1 MKRPSRETWWGIGIG
16 VALVLLTIAAGIQS
30 ARAQQ
35 PSAPTLAADSSQ
47 PDGARALW
55 LWLQALGYT
64 TSSETLSVFALPE
77 QASVVL
83 MLEPYP
89 TITTEEWERLDA
101 WIDDGGT
108 LVLAGD
114 QWGSVLASR
123 HFEFHI
129 AYLLTAVPT
138 LTVQSPLWLSPPVT
152 VPVSANTRA
161 YLETK
166 RSDYV
171 SHLAVGNQPVVVS
184 FTQGQGRVI
193 LSAAPFPF
201 TNAGLKVAG
210 NPEFVLNV
218 VAPVLRD
225 GLVWFNE
232 WHHGQRPAADAIG
245 PGEWLRGTPTGH
257 ALLYVVGVLYLAL
270 IARGQLFGRPVP
282 LPNHVSRRAPLEHIT
297 AIANLRRQAGHR
309 TAELR
314 YYYDNLKRQ
323 LGRRYHL
330 SPDLPDNAYVEQL
343 AAYDPNLDAQALLN
357 LLSELRR
364 PGVSE
369 SDMVRLANE
378 ASKWL
383 KE

>member
-1 MKRPSRETWWGIGIG
+1 MKRLSRETWWGIGIG

-35 PSAPTLAADSSQ
+35 PSAPALASDSSQ

-55 LWLQALGYT
+55 LWLEALGYA
-64 TSSETLSVFALPE
+64 TSSETSATFALPE
-77 QASVVL
+77 QTSIAL
-83 MLEPYP
+83 ILEPYP
-89 TITTEEWERLDA
+89 TITTEEWETLDA
-101 WIDDGGT
+101 WIEDGGT
-108 LVLAGD
+108 LVIAGD
-114 QWGSVLASR
+114 KLGTVFASR

-129 AYLLTAVPT
+129 AYLLTTVPT
-138 LTVQSPLWLSPPVT
+138 LTAQSPLWLSPPAT
-152 VPVSANTRA
+152 APVSVNTRA
-161 YLETK
+161 YFETK

-171 SHLAVGNQPVVVS
+171 SHLAVGNLPVVVS
-184 FTQGQGRVI
+184 FSQGQGRVI

-210 NPEFVLNV
+210 NPKFVLNV
-218 VAPVLRD
+218 VTPGLRD

-232 WHHGQRPAADAIG
+232 WHHGQRPAADARG
-245 PGEWLRGTPTGH
+245 PGEWLRSTPTGH
-257 ALLYVVGVLYLAL
+257 ALLYTVAVFYLAL

-323 LGRRYHL
+323 LGRRYRL
-330 SPDLPDNAYVEQL
+330 SPDLPDDAYVEQL
-343 AAYDPNLDAQALLN
+343 AAYDPNLDAQTLLR

-364 PGVSE
+364 PNISE

>member
-1 MKRPSRETWWGIGIG
+1 VKKFSRETWWAIGIG
-16 VALVLLTIAAGIQS
+16 VALVCLTIVAAIQS

-35 PSAPTLAADSSQ
+35 QTAPALAADSSQ

-55 LWLQALGYT
+55 LWLESLGYT
-64 TSSETLSVFALPE
+64 TSSETAAAFALPE
-77 QASVVL
+77 QTSIAL
-83 MLEPYP
+83 ILEPAL
-89 TITTEEWERLDA
+89 TITAEEWETLDD
-101 WIDDGGT
+101 WIDAGGT
-108 LVLAGD
+108 LVVAGD
-114 QWGSVLASR
+114 QLGSVFASQ
-123 HFEFHI
+123 HFEFQI

-138 LTVQSPLWLSPPVT
+138 LTAQSPLWLSPPVT
-152 VPVSANTRA
+152 APVSVDTRA
-161 YLETK
+161 YFETK

-218 VAPVLRD
+218 VAPALRG
-225 GLVWFNE
+225 GLVWFDE
-232 WHHGQRPAADAIG
+232 WHHGQRPATDAIG
-245 PGEWLRGTPTGH
+245 PEAWLRSSPTGH

-270 IARGQLFGRPVP
+270 IARGRLFGRPVP
-282 LPNHVSRRAPLEHIT
+282 LPNHVNRRAPLEHIT
-297 AIANLRRQAGHR
+297 AIANLRRQAGYR

-314 YYYDNLKRQ
+314 YYYDALKRQ
-323 LGRRYHL
+323 LGRRYRL
-330 SPDLPDNAYVEQL
+330 SPDLPDDAYVEQL
-343 AAYDPNLDAQALLN
+343 AAYDPNLDAQALLH
-357 LLSELRR
+357 LLTELRR
-364 PGVSE
+364 SNISE

-378 ASKWL
+378 AAKWL

>member
-1 MKRPSRETWWGIGIG
+1 VKKFSRETWWGIGIG
-16 VALVLLTIAAGIQS
+16 VALILVTIAAGIQS
-30 ARAQQ
+30 AQSNQ
-35 PSAPTLAADSSQ
+35 SVPPLASDSSQ

-55 LWLQALGYT
+55 LWLRDLGYT
-64 TSSETLSVFALPE
+64 TTRETSDTFVVPERTSIALI
-77 QASVVL
+77 
-83 MLEPYP
+83 LEPSY
-89 TITTEEWERLDA
+89 TITAEEWETLDT
-101 WIDDGGT
+101 WINDGGT

-114 QWGSVLASR
+114 RWNTALAIG
-123 HFEFHI
+123 HFEFEL
-129 AYLLTAVPT
+129 AYLLTTVPT
-138 LTVQSPLWLSPPVT
+138 LTAQSPLWLSPPVT
-152 VPVSANTRA
+152 APVSVNTRA
-161 YLETK
+161 YFETK
-166 RSDYV
+166 RIDYV

-218 VAPVLRD
+218 VAPTLRD

-232 WHHGQRPAADAIG
+232 WHHGQRNTSTDARG
-245 PGEWLRGTPTGH
+245 PEAWLRSSPTGH
-257 ALLYVVGVLYLAL
+257 ALLYGVGVLYLAL

-314 YYYDNLKRQ
+314 YYYDTLKRQ
-323 LGRRYHL
+323 LGRRYRL
-330 SPDLPDNAYVEQL
+330 SPDLPDTTYVEQL

-357 LLSELRR
+357 LLTELRR
-364 PGVSE
+364 PTISE
-369 SDMVRLANE
+369 SEMVRLANE